1 MTQLTL
7 KFTKDKPFRVKAR
20 FIPSQHYPDPKN
32 TNIIFW
38 RVARKKTPQ
47 AHPTY
52 YQVWKG
58 EKEFIL

>member
-7 KFTKDKPFRVKAR
+7 KFTKDKPIVVKAR
-20 FIPSQHYPDPKN
+20 FIPSQHYPDPKDRN
-32 TNIIFW
+32 TCFRNI
-38 RVARKKTPQ
+38 KPQ
-47 AHPTY
+47 PNQVHPTY